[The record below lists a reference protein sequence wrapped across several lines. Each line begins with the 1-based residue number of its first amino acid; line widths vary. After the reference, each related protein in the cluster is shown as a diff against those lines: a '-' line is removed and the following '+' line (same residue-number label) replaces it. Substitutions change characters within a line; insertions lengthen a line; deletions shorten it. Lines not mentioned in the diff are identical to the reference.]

1 MTSTTNTATVS
12 SERQQQLAKQPP
24 VAAGSPAS
32 PISVATSASD
42 AAEPWKISRWSAI
55 QEKRLKLSQ
64 QRVALERRLFETAP
78 QFEKVK
84 EPETLVQDMEVALA
98 SKEGASWSGPMDQAT
113 NLPQGNG
120 RMVYQNGQV
129 YAGDVVQGNRH
140 GKGCNKWPNGQVF
153 TGIWKNN
160 SRCGRGT
167 HAW

>member
-12 SERQQQLAKQPP
+12 SEQQQHAKEPQG
-24 VAAGSPAS
+24 VAGTPAS
-32 PISVATSASD
+32 PISVTTAASD
-42 AAEPWKISRWSAI
+42 SEPWKISRWSAI

-78 QFEKVK
+78 QFERPK
-84 EPETLVQDMEVALA
+84 EPDTLVQDMEVALA
-98 SKEGASWSGPMDQAT
+98 SKEGASWSGPLDQAT
-113 NLPQGNG
+113 KLPQGNG

-129 YAGDVVQGNRH
+129 YEGDVVQGNRH
-140 GKGCNKWPNGQVF
+140 GKGCNRWPNGQVF

>member
-1 MTSTTNTATVS
+1 MTATATTATVS
-12 SERQQQLAKQPP
+12 SEQQQHAKQPQ
-24 VAAGSPAS
+24 AAEGSPSS
-32 PISVATSASD
+32 PISVATEAS

-64 QRVALERRLFETAP
+64 QRVALERRLFEAAP
-78 QFEKVK
+78 QFDRPK

-98 SKEGASWSGPMDQAT
+98 SKEGATWSGPVDEVTA
-113 NLPQGNG
+113 LPQGKG

-129 YAGDVVQGNRH
+129 YEGDVVQGNRH
-140 GKGCNKWPNGQVF
+140 GKGRNEWPNGQVF
-153 TGIWKNN
+153 TGIWQDN